1 MSGKVYL
8 VGAGPGDPELL
19 TLKAVKFLKSADVV
33 LHDELIGPD
42 VLQFVSPHARVR
54 SVGKRC
60 GRASITQS
68 EINTLLVNYAR
79 LDLQVVRLKGG
90 DPLIFGR
97 GGEEIEALRKAK
109 IDFEIVPG
117 VTTALG
123 GAAAAQIPL
132 THRNSASALIL
143 LTGHSKTD
151 QPPEWPAN
159 IPATATVVVYMPG
172 YDYQDTV
179 RNLVAAGVNPGTPC
193 AILSN
198 ATTPRQ
204 ETYCTTLDSLPNAP
218 RLPSPT
224 ILVVGEVV
232 RLARPL
238 ACATDVNIHEW
249 ETPEVMALFPP
260 THIPSADLFV
270 TKSTQHAASKEQ
282 AE

>member
-19 TLKAVKFLKSADVV
+19 TLKAVKLLKSADVV
-33 LHDELIGPD
+33 LHDELIGPE
-42 VLQFVSPHARVR
+42 VLQFVAPHARVR

-60 GRASITQS
+60 GRVSIKQH
-68 EINTLLVNYAR
+68 EINTLLVQYAL

-123 GAAAAQIPL
+123 GAAVAEIPL
-132 THRNSASALIL
+132 THRDAASALIL
-143 LTGHSKTD
+143 VTGHSKTD

-172 YDYQDTV
+172 YDYENT
-179 RNLVAAGVNPGTPC
+179 LGHLLSAGLKPTTPC
-193 AILSN
+193 AIVSK
-198 ATTPRQ
+198 ATSSQQ
-204 ETYCTTLDSLPNAP
+204 ETYCTTLEALPKAP

-238 ACATDVNIHEW
+238 ARRGW
-249 ETPEVMALFPP
+249 EPMDVMASLPDVQ
-260 THIPSADLFV
+260 IPADLFA
-270 TKSTQHAASKEQ
+270 THSTQHVASRERS
-282 AE
+282 E

>member
-19 TLKAVKFLKSADVV
+19 TLKAVKLLKSADVV

-42 VLQFVSPHARVR
+42 VLQFVSPNARVR

-60 GRASITQS
+60 GRVSITQS
-68 EINTLLVNYAR
+68 EINPLLVNYAL

-123 GAAAAQIPL
+123 GAAVAQIPL
-132 THRNSASALIL
+132 THRDSASSLIL

-159 IPATATVVVYMPG
+159 VPVTATVVVYMPG
-172 YDYQDTV
+172 YDYQNTM
-179 RNLVAAGVNPGTPC
+179 RHLLAAGVGPATPC

-198 ATTPRQ
+198 ATTPQQ

-232 RLARPL
+232 RHARPL
-238 ACATDVNIHEW
+238 ERSTDASICEW
-249 ETPEVMALFPP
+249 ESPEGMAFFPP
-260 THIPSADLFV
+260 AHIPAADLLEMQG
-270 TKSTQHAASKEQ
+270 TQYATNKERP
-282 AE
+282 E